1 MVLSV
6 AAQSREV
13 FRAKSVTC
21 LHFIPERMTKFF
33 QDRLRIVAGYDGYS
47 FYFHAEGRPRVSAA
61 WPQRHLKALQSGKEF
76 VPVLFVKGW
85 NEGMEVIVE
94 CSRALN
100 IEEPPA
106 TMTTWHDSW

>member
-1 MVLSV
+1 MLTFYP
-6 AAQSREV
+6 RKDDE
-13 FRAKSVTC
+13 
-21 LHFIPERMTKFF
+21 IF

-100 IEEPPA
+100 ERAPN
-106 TMTTWHDSW
+106 HDDMARFL